1 MGIRVKGTKYY
12 VSFRWKQHRMDTVTS
27 ATSMAEAKRIE
38 KAVKNAFKIYRF
50 DHLDPASLEVV
61 IKVFE
66 NKGWVLPPELAVTE
80 PAREIT
86 LVMAIEDYLNADDR
100 NRKKRNR
107 YAIDRLVDH
116 FGETFPVKDI
126 KVPHLRRYQIV
137 RQESVENGTVNREL
151 SVMSGILRFQ
161 VELETID
168 FNPCMMVKRLSE
180 NQRDSYLSWEDFNCL
195 LEKSWWLHDLI
206 VMLYYTG
213 MRFNEVVSAR
223 WEMFKAE
230 RRMLVLPPDF
240 TKEGKSR
247 KKVKLRPKRIPLRKE
262 PFELLKD
269 LREVNGD
276 NVIRVAGP
284 IFTYSGRYKNHC
296 GTHQGKPID
305 YGMIRKAWHLATE
318 GAGLK
323 GLQVK
328 DLRHTW
334 KTNAQRSGLDPVV
347 RNAIVGHSSNR
358 SVEDRYI
365 RLSDEVLLNAVD
377 AMTFGHG
384 WTELDM
390 VEEV

>member
-1 MGIRVKGTKYY
+1 MAIRVKGTKYY

-61 IKVFE
+61 MKVFE
-66 NKGWVLPPELAVTE
+66 NKGWALPPELAVTQPE
-80 PAREIT
+80 LEIT
-86 LVMAIEDYLNADDR
+86 LVMAIEDYLNADER

-107 YAIDRLVDH
+107 YAIDRLVGH

-126 KVPHLRRYQIV
+126 KVPHIRRYQIV

-151 SVMSGILRFQ
+151 SVMSSILRVQ

-168 FNPCMMVKRLSE
+168 FNPCMMVKRLPE
-180 NQRDSYLSWEDFNCL
+180 NQRDSYLSWEDFTCL

-223 WEMFKAE
+223 WEMFKPE
-230 RRMLVLPPDF
+230 RRMLILPPDV
-240 TKEGKSR
+240 TKEGKSQ

-262 PFELLKD
+262 AFELLQA
-269 LREVNGD
+269 LRAGEGD
-276 NVIRVAGP
+276 NVIRATGP
-284 IFTYSGRYKNHC
+284 VLTYTGRYKNHC
-296 GTHQGKPID
+296 GAHQGKPIEH
-305 YGMIRKAWHLATE
+305 GMIRKAWHLATE

-334 KTNAQRSGLDPVV
+334 KTNAQRSGMDSVV
-347 RNAIVGHSSNR
+347 RNAVVGHSSNR

-377 AMTFGHG
+377 AMTFDHG

-390 VEEV
+390 VEEG